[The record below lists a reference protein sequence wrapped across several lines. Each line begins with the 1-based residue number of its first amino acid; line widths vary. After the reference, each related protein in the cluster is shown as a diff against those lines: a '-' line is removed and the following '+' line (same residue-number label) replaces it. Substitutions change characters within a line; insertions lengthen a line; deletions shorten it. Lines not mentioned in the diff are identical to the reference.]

1 MNAFFN
7 TLLAFYSPYKDY
19 EKYKDSTTI
28 MNFFINFS
36 NNVFKT
42 KYEKQP
48 DKFYFVYFNQN
59 NDRLKDIQKNTKLL
73 EKSQIEY

>member
-1 MNAFFN
+1 
-7 TLLAFYSPYKDY
+7 
-19 EKYKDSTTI
+19 

-36 NNVFKT
+36 NNVFNT